1 MYTAKVFV
9 NGGSQAVR
17 LPKEFR
23 FSGDEIYVKKIGDS
37 ILLVPKDKLWET
49 FLEGVAGF
57 MEEYFDA
64 VEEGV
69 DMVETRK
76 GL

>member
-17 LPKEFR
+17 LPKQFR
-23 FSGDEIYVKKIGDS
+23 FSDDEIYVKKIGDS

-49 FLEGVAGF
+49 FLEGVDGF
-57 MEEYFDA
+57 TEDYFEAVEDRVEA
-64 VEEGV
+64 VEER
-69 DMVETRK
+69 E

>member
-49 FLEGVAGF
+49 FLEGVDGF
-57 MEEYFDA
+57 MEDYFDA
-64 VEEGV
+64 VEERV
-69 DMVETRK
+69 EMVEERE